1 MKVRE
6 TALPGV
12 LVVEPQV
19 FGDARGFFFETYR
32 AQRYAEAGIPASFVQ
47 DNVSLSER
55 GVLRGLHLQNP
66 NPQGTLIYVL
76 QGEVFDVAVDVRV
89 GSPTF
94 ARWTGIILSGENKLQ
109 LYVPEGFAHGFC
121 VLSETALFAY
131 KCTGVYDQACELSVA
146 WNDPAIDI
154 QWPVDAPLLSP
165 RDAAAPPLGDIDPG
179 RLPRFAGSGG

>member
-6 TALPGV
+6 TPLPGV
-12 LVVEPQV
+12 LMVEPEV
-19 FGDARGFFFETYR
+19 FGDGRGLFFETYR

-66 NPQGTLIYVL
+66 NPQGKLIYVL

-94 ARWTGIILSGENKLQ
+94 ARWTGTVLSGENKLQ
-109 LYVPEGFAHGFC
+109 LYVPEGFAHGYC

-131 KCTGVYDQACELSVA
+131 KCTDVYTPASELSII
-146 WNDPAIDI
+146 WNDPAIGI
-154 QWPVDAPLLSP
+154 EWPVDGPLLSP
-165 RDAAAPPLGDIDPG
+165 RDAAAPRLGDIDPG
-179 RLPRFAGSGG
+179 RLPRYAGSGG

>member
-6 TALPGV
+6 TPLPGV
-12 LVVEPQV
+12 LMVEPEV
-19 FGDARGFFFETYR
+19 FGDGRGLFFETYR

-66 NPQGTLIYVL
+66 NPQGKLIYVL
-76 QGEVFDVAVDVRV
+76 EGEVFDVAVDVRV

-94 ARWTGIILSGENKLQ
+94 ARWTGTVLSGENKLQ
-109 LYVPEGFAHGFC
+109 LYVPEGFAHGYC

-131 KCTGVYDQACELSVA
+131 KCTDVYTPASELSII
-146 WNDPAIDI
+146 WNDPAIGI
-154 QWPVDAPLLSP
+154 EWPVDGPLLSP
-165 RDAAAPPLGDIDPG
+165 RDAAAPRLGDIDPG
-179 RLPRFAGSGG
+179 GLPRYAGSGG

>member
-47 DNVSLSER
+47 DNASLSER

-66 NPQGTLIYVL
+66 NPQGKLIYVL
-76 QGEVFDVAVDVRV
+76 QGEMFDVAVDVRV

-94 ARWTGIILSGENKLQ
+94 ARWTGTVLSGENKLQ
-109 LYVPEGFAHGFC
+109 FYVPEGFAHGIC
-121 VLSETALFAY
+121 VLSETALIAY
-131 KCTGVYDQACELSVA
+131 KCTDVYTPASELSIL
-146 WNDPAIDI
+146 WNDPAIGI
-154 QWPVDAPLLSP
+154 EWPVDGPLLSP
-165 RDAAAPPLGDIDPG
+165 KDAAAPRLGDIDPG
-179 RLPRFAGSGG
+179 RLPRYAGSGG

>member
-6 TALPGV
+6 TPLPGV
-12 LVVEPQV
+12 LMVEPEV
-19 FGDARGFFFETYR
+19 FGDGRGLFFETYR

-55 GVLRGLHLQNP
+55 GALRGLHLQNP
-66 NPQGTLIYVL
+66 NPQGKLIYVL

-94 ARWTGIILSGENKLQ
+94 ARWTGTVLSGENKLQ
-109 LYVPEGFAHGFC
+109 LYVPEGFAVGFC

-131 KCTGVYDQACELSVA
+131 KCTDVYTPASELSII
-146 WNDPAIDI
+146 WNDPAIGI
-154 QWPVDAPLLSP
+154 EWPVDGPLLSP
-165 RDAAAPPLGDIDPG
+165 RDAAAPRLGDIDPG
-179 RLPRFAGSGG
+179 WLPRYAGSGG

>member
-6 TALPGV
+6 TPLPGV
-12 LVVEPQV
+12 LMVEPEV
-19 FGDARGFFFETYR
+19 FGDGRGLFFETYR

-66 NPQGTLIYVL
+66 NPQGKLIYVL

-94 ARWTGIILSGENKLQ
+94 ARWTGTVLSGENKLQ

-131 KCTGVYDQACELSVA
+131 KCTDVYTPASELSIF
-146 WNDPAIDI
+146 WNDPAIGI
-154 QWPVDAPLLSP
+154 EWPVDGPLLSP
-165 RDAAAPPLGDIDPG
+165 RDAAAPRLADIDPG
-179 RLPRFAGSGG
+179 RLPRYAGSGG

>member
-6 TALPGV
+6 TPLPGV
-12 LVVEPQV
+12 LMVEPEV
-19 FGDARGFFFETYR
+19 FGDGRGLFFETYR

-66 NPQGTLIYVL
+66 NPQGKLIYVL
-76 QGEVFDVAVDVRV
+76 EGEVFDVAVDVRV

-94 ARWTGIILSGENKLQ
+94 ARWTGTVLSGENKLQ
-109 LYVPEGFAHGFC
+109 LYIPEGFAHGFC

-131 KCTGVYDQACELSVA
+131 KCTDVYTPASELSII
-146 WNDPAIDI
+146 WNDPAIGI
-154 QWPVDAPLLSP
+154 EWPVDGPLLSP
-165 RDAAAPPLGDIDPG
+165 RDAAAPRLGDIDPG
-179 RLPRFAGSGG
+179 RLPRYAGNGG

>member
-6 TALPGV
+6 TTLPGV

-47 DNVSLSER
+47 DNASLSER

-66 NPQGTLIYVL
+66 NLQGKLIYVL
-76 QGEVFDVAVDVRV
+76 QGEMFDVAVDVRV

-94 ARWTGIILSGENKLQ
+94 ARWTGVILSGENKLQ
-109 LYVPEGFAHGFC
+109 LYVPEGFAHGIC

-131 KCTGVYDQACELSVA
+131 KCTDVYTPASELSII
-146 WNDPAIDI
+146 WIDPAIGI
-154 QWPVDAPLLSP
+154 EWPVDGPLLAP
-165 RDAAAPPLGDIDPG
+165 RDAAAPRLADIDPG
-179 RLPRFAGSGG
+179 GLPRYGGSGG